1 MEKNVFTTRK
11 PNIVDRLM
19 GYIQRQRYM
28 RKFRK
33 ESAVRCAEYSAMM
46 AEREGA
52 MTGLFI
58 DISDYVPS
66 KANKGGVKC

>member
-1 MEKNVFTTRK
+1 MEKSVFTTRK
-11 PNIVDRLM
+11 PNMFDRLM

-46 AEREGA
+46 AERRV
-52 MTGLFI
+52 L
-58 DISDYVPS
+58 
-66 KANKGGVKC
+66 

>member
-1 MEKNVFTTRK
+1 MEKSVFTTRK
-11 PNIVDRLM
+11 PNMFDRLM

-46 AEREGA
+46 AERWV
-52 MTGLFI
+52 L
-58 DISDYVPS
+58 
-66 KANKGGVKC
+66 